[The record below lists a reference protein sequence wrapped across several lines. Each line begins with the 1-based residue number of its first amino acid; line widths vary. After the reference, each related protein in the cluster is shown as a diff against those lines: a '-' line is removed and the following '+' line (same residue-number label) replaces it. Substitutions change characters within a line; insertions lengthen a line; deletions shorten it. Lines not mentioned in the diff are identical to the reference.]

1 MTKIIALLP
10 MKLNS
15 SRVPGKNFKEF
26 CGKPL
31 FRWTLDSLISIPEI
45 NKVIINTDAKE
56 VLFQKGLEKNT
67 KVILRDR
74 PEEICGDDVSMNLI
88 IADDINNFPADVYL
102 MTHTTNPL
110 LSRNTIISAL
120 KKFFESYKKGEADS
134 LFTVNK
140 VQTRFYKQDGS
151 AVNHDPKNLIP
162 TQDLEPWFEENS
174 NLYIFTA
181 ESFMKTK
188 ARIGNLPLMH
198 VTPIEESID
207 IDTPEDWDM
216 GIITTEYLLKI
227 GKVKL

>member
-31 FRWTLDSLISIPEI
+31 FRWTLDSLINIPEI

-120 KKFFESYKKGEADS
+120 K
-134 LFTVNK
+134 
-140 VQTRFYKQDGS
+140 
-151 AVNHDPKNLIP
+151 
-162 TQDLEPWFEENS
+162 
-174 NLYIFTA
+174 
-181 ESFMKTK
+181 
-188 ARIGNLPLMH
+188 
-198 VTPIEESID
+198 
-207 IDTPEDWDM
+207 
-216 GIITTEYLLKI
+216 
-227 GKVKL
+227 